1 MGIFGQKASQGWKD
15 SRKQVLAVLSLLLLF
30 FSFPLYSGQAEAAS
44 VTITNGPVW
53 NDTTGGTIQAHGG
66 SVIKVGSTY
75 YWFGE
80 DKLHNA
86 ASFRNV
92 VCYSSTDL
100 KNWKWVSYPL
110 KPSSNAELANSK
122 VERPKVIYNESTGKY
137 VMWMHYENASDYS
150 LGRVAVATSDTVSG
164 SYTYQGSFRPLDYE
178 SRDMT
183 LFKDDD
189 GSAYLIS
196 ASNSGGGANDSLAS
210 FKLTDDYLGVSTF
223 LGWVAPSGHREAPA
237 VAKQGGKYFL
247 ITSGA
252 SGWYPNQAK
261 YMTASS
267 MSGPWSDLQNLGNS
281 SAFFSQ
287 SNYILPVQGTSATT
301 YIYMGNRW
309 NSSLLGD
316 SRYIWLPLT
325 LNGSAGTA
333 SLEWQSSWGID
344 AATGVVTLPA
354 LTNLSAG
361 KSATASSSAS
371 GYDASR
377 VNDGNYQTEWKASAV
392 TWPSWWQVDLGA
404 TKTVKEVDISWFLYN
419 GSEAYHQYTIQY
431 STNGTTWT
439 TIDRTSNTTYGFT
452 TDAVNFSARYVKIN
466 LVNAVLWNNPNN
478 WYTPTLYEVKLLGN

>member
-1 MGIFGQKASQGWKD
+1 MLSIGRKTGKEFNWKQWIIGGCMVVFLYLLTGQPGS
-15 SRKQVLAVLSLLLLF
+15 V
-30 FSFPLYSGQAEAAS
+30 AAAA
-44 VTITNGPVW
+44 VTINNGPVW
-53 NDTTGGTIQAHGG
+53 YDTTGGTIQAHGG
-66 SVIKVGSTY
+66 SVIQVGATY
-75 YWFGE
+75 YWIGE
-80 DKLHNA
+80 DKLHNS

-110 KPSSNAELANSK
+110 KPTSSTELASSK
-122 VERPKVIYNESTGKY
+122 VERPKVIYNEATHKY
-137 VMWMHYENASDYS
+137 VMWMHYENGTDYS
-150 LGRVAVATSDTVSG
+150 LGRVAVATSDTVWG
-164 SYTYQGSFRPLDYE
+164 NYTYLGSFRPLGYE

-183 LFKDDD
+183 VFKDDD

-210 FKLTDDYLGVSTF
+210 FKLTDDYLNVSDF
-223 LGWVAPSGHREAPA
+223 LGWIAPSGHREAPA

-267 MSGPWSDLQNLGNS
+267 MSGPWSALENLGNT
-281 SAFFSQ
+281 SAFYSQ

-309 NSSLLGD
+309 KSNQLGD

-325 LNGSAGTA
+325 LDGTTGTA

-344 AATGVVTLPA
+344 AVTGAVTLPSW
-354 LTNLSAG
+354 TNLAAG
-361 KSATASSSAS
+361 KSTTASSSAT
-371 GYDASR
+371 GFDASR
-377 VNDGNYQTEWKASAV
+377 VADGNYATEWKASGV
-392 TWPSWWQVDLGA
+392 TWPSWWQVDLGSV
-404 TKTVKEVDISWFLYN
+404 KTVQEVDISWFLYN

-431 STNGTTWT
+431 STNGSNWT

-452 TDAVNFSARYVKIN
+452 TDAVNFSARYVRIN
-466 LVNAVLWNNPNN
+466 LVKAVLWNNPNN
-478 WYTPTLYEVKLLGN
+478 WYTPTLYEVKLMGN